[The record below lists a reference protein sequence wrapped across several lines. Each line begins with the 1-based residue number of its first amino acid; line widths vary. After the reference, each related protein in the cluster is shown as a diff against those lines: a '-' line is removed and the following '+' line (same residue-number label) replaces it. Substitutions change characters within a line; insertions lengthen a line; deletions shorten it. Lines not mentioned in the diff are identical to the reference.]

1 MKSNLFV
8 NFSVDKE
15 NKVINVERAFAAP
28 ISKVWSAWTER
39 EILDKWWAPKPW
51 KAKTKSLDFSVG
63 GYWLYSMVGPEGEEH
78 WARADYDAI
87 DELKSFSAT
96 DAFCD
101 QDGKINDSFPKS
113 KWTNSFQEKDDLT
126 TVSVIIHYDKL
137 SDLEAIIEMGFKE
150 GFLSALSNLDELL

>member
-39 EILDKWWAPKPW
+39 EILDQWWAPKPW

-63 GYWLYSMVGPEGEEH
+63 GY
-78 WARADYDAI
+78 
-87 DELKSFSAT
+87 
-96 DAFCD
+96 
-101 QDGKINDSFPKS
+101 
-113 KWTNSFQEKDDLT
+113 
-126 TVSVIIHYDKL
+126 
-137 SDLEAIIEMGFKE
+137 
-150 GFLSALSNLDELL
+150 